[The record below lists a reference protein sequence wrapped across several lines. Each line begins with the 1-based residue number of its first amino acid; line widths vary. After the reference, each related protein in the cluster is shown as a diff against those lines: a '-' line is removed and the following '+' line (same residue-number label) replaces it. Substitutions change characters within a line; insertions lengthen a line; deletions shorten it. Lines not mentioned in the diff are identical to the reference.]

1 MKTEAGKVSKPIRDL
16 MDSKKYGRV
25 IFKVSDFKQQFN
37 TRTAALG
44 NRNRHGFDIYTQSR
58 GEYEL
63 HVIKRGCEDLPGRI
77 VDLREQEWFGPLPST
92 EECNAI

>member
-16 MDSKKYGRV
+16 MDSKKFGRV

-44 NRNRHGFDIYTQSR
+44 NRNRHGYDIYTQSH
-58 GEYEL
+58 GNEL
-63 HVIKRGCEDLPGRI
+63 HVIKRGFEDKAAFI
-77 VDLREQEWFGPLPST
+77 VDLREET
-92 EECNAI
+92 A